1 MFGKYFAST
10 FSGSMMAAGPE
21 VFAVWGYVI
30 AHAVDSRVELNPRL
44 LAAVIGSTPERMLA
58 AIERLCASDA
68 ESRSKE
74 QEGRRLMRE
83 GEFQYFVVNHEKYRS
98 IRDEEGRREY
108 NREKKREERARK
120 ALPGPS
126 MRSAQQA
133 HMSAQHTNKDVPLLN
148 KDVSPSNA
156 PEDSRVF
163 SGQNLPV
170 TPDVN
175 DNQRLSNMSAHTEAE
190 TDAEAESEP
199 TTPAQARIAIAVP
212 TEPNSARSLNSNP
225 TPKNPND
232 EICADVYASLMAIGI
247 TGMTYADPV
256 LRMLVDRGIGPA
268 ELIGVAQ
275 QGARSG
281 RGNWGWVQA
290 AVLGKRRDAAA
301 IGQQAASIAP
311 PAAPPAPAASLGPLP
326 PETPEARARRRA
338 RLGFPPENPK
348 PKPPSDLEA
357 QTLAALQ
364 QKRGEPS
371 FQGDKEDA

>member
-83 GEFQYFVVNHEKYRS
+83 GEFQYFVVNHDKYRS

-126 MRSAQQA
+126 MQS
-133 HMSAQHTNKDVPLLN
+133 

-156 PEDSRVF
+156 PEDPRVF

-170 TPDVN
+170 TPAVN
-175 DNQRLSNMSAHTEAE
+175 DNQRLSNMSANTEAE

-199 TTPAQARIAIAVP
+199 TTPARTRIATPVP

-225 TPKNPND
+225 NPKDQNA
-232 EICADVYASLMAIGI
+232 EICADVYASLVAIGI
-247 TGMTYADPV
+247 TGLTYADPV
-256 LRMLVDRGIGPA
+256 LRMLVDRGIGAA
-268 ELIGVAQ
+268 EVIGVAQ

-311 PAAPPAPAASLGPLP
+311 PAAPPAPAVSLGPLP
-326 PETPEARARRRA
+326 PETHEARARRRA
-338 RLGFPPENPK
+338 RLGFPPENPE